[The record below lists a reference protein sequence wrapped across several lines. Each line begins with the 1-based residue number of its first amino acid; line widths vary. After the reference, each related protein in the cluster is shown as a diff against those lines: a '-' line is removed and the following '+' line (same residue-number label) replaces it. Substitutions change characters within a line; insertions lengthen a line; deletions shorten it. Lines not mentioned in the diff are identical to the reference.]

1 MHFSN
6 FIMAIK
12 VLCEGY
18 YYKIKCFFV
27 VEKSSQ
33 YQFKLMKYLV
43 ALTKLVETDYWG
55 HVSI

>member
-1 MHFSN
+1 
-6 FIMAIK
+6 MAIK